1 MAILP
6 TNSVSMLVKRM
17 EKTSELLAE
26 WREMNSTTTYI
37 FENEFGKPIPG
48 TLPRKWLQQ
57 IVKDSDMRPIRIYGF
72 RHTHA
77 SLYFEAGMTLKQV
90 QYRLGHSD
98 LKTTM
103 NIYTHITRE
112 AKDFIGEKFASY
124 IDF

>member
-1 MAILP
+1 MSA
-6 TNSVSMLVKRM
+6 KKM
-17 EKTSELLAE
+17 EKTSEILAE
-26 WREMNSTTTYI
+26 LSAMNPTTTYI

-57 IVKDSDMRPIRIYGF
+57 IVKDSDIRPIRIHGF

-77 SLYFEAGMTLKQV
+77 SLCFEAGMTLKQV

-112 AKDFIGEKFASY
+112 AKDDIGEKFANY